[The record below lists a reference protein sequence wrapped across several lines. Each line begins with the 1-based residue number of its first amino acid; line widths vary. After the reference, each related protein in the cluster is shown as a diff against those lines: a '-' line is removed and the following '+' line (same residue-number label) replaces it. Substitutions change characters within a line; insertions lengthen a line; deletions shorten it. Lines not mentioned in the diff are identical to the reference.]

1 VLALLVAGLL
11 RTAAAY
17 DLSRDEEQ
25 RVRRVQG
32 PLVGVDYHRPRRTH
46 PLYLPM
52 AAILNTLEPF
62 ALDLW
67 RHEVATWLPKGISV
81 EKRTAFGG
89 LYQVLL
95 ARKA

>member
-52 AAILNTLEPF
+52 AAILKTLEPSRWISGGTN
-62 ALDLW
+62 W
-67 RHEVATWLPKGISV
+67 RPGCRREY
-81 EKRTAFGG
+81 R
-89 LYQVLL
+89 
-95 ARKA
+95 